1 MAFTRTFT
9 WNTDDVYTYTGDTL
23 DYYVTTGEIM
33 VYEGRAV
40 KSPSNNRIEINLRKI
55 VEDWLEM
62 EFRDFL
68 PMDGELYHHEDAFRT
83 FTLHRSSDDAVLF
96 ETNCVINDLG
106 DRYPSS
112 GINNDPVD
120 GCADPRQKLFVTYF
134 GNWTDD
140 TEKDVDIDVV
150 DPDQPPYVP
159 PGDYSGEYLTV
170 RFNEDASVYFHVRTE
185 IEISVDGGEWTTV
198 SGTNG
203 TSAVFS
209 FSAGQTVRFAEDLR
223 VEEYNIYSEHDSWL
237 MQTSASFDTWGN
249 VNSIIYSHEFLNGKE
264 GLGII
269 PGTQAENYAL
279 PGVFYGLN
287 VRDASQLTMPSS
299 LADVGFP
306 EHDSWAPTYYLLK
319 FFMNCTKLEKAPVLP
334 APKVPA
340 YAYADMFRGCSSLT
354 VAPEI
359 NATYVREGGFDCMF
373 AECVN
378 LRKGPSSLPANIG
391 YRCCDEMFAMCTNL
405 REPPLLPA
413 TTLKEFCYYGM
424 FYQCTSLRRAP
435 DLPATTIGDAYRCYE
450 YMFSGCTRLSY
461 VKALFGVT
469 PSADYTKD
477 WLLGVSP
484 TGTFVK
490 RETSWDPDSVRG
502 SSGVPVGWSVQ
513 VV

>member
-1 MAFTRTFT
+1 MINFAIL
-9 WNTDDVYTYTGDTL
+9 TDAVYASTATTL
-23 DYYVTTGEIM
+23 NYYVTVDGDIAFR
-33 VYEGRAV
+33 GRA
-40 KSPSNNRIEINLRKI
+40 KAGPDGIRINVRRIAK
-55 VEDWLEM
+55 DWM
-62 EFRDFL
+62 ENQLRDFL
-68 PMDGELYHHEDAFRT
+68 PLQGELVAHPEAMRT
-83 FTLHRSSDDAVLF
+83 FVLYNAETDAVL
-96 ETNCVINDLG
+96 ETFRVLFDFADEWNGGTLQI
-106 DRYPSS
+106 
-112 GINNDPVD
+112 NDPVN
-120 GCADPRQKLFVTYF
+120 GRCDPRQKIFI
-134 GNWTDD
+134 GNANPTDD
-140 TEKDVDIDVV
+140 DEDIDIDVV
-150 DPDQPPYVP
+150 DPDIPPYVP

-203 TSAVFS
+203 TSAIFS

-223 VEEYNIYSEHDSWL
+223 YPYYSIYTGTESWL

-269 PGTQAENYAL
+269 PGTQADNYTL
-279 PGVFYGLN
+279 PGVFSGLN
-287 VRDASQLTMPSS
+287 VRDASQLTMPRS

-306 EHDSWAPTYYLLK
+306 EHDSWAPTYYLEC
-319 FFMNCTKLEKAPVLP
+319 FFKNCTKLEKAPVLP

-340 YAYADMFRGCSSLT
+340 YSYSEMFRGCTSLT

-359 NATYVREGGFDCMF
+359 NATYVRDGGFERMF
-373 AECVN
+373 GECVN
-378 LRKGPSSLPANIG
+378 LRRGPSSLPVNIG
-391 YRCCDEMFAMCTNL
+391 YSCCDEMFALCTNL

-413 TTLKEFCYYGM
+413 TTLKEFCYRGM
-424 FYQCTSLRRAP
+424 FYQCTKLRRAP
-435 DLPATTIGDAYRCYE
+435 ELPATTIGDAYRCYE
-450 YMFSGCTRLSY
+450 YMFSGCTSLNY
-461 VKALFGVT
+461 VKAMFGAT

-502 SSGVPVGWSVQ
+502 PSGVPVGWSVQ
-513 VV
+513 VIQ